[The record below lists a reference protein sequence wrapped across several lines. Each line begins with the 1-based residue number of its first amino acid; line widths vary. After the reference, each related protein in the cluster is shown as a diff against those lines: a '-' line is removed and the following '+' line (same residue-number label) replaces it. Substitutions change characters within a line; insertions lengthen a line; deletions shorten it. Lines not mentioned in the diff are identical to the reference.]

1 MTRNS
6 DPWFRF
12 YVRTLNNPK
21 AQRLA
26 SGDFKGWVNLL
37 CLAKEYDGDLPPVE
51 DVAFRLRLSKRK
63 VEALLKSLRSN
74 GLVDGDRMHDW
85 DEMQYPSDSSTARV
99 KRHRER
105 KEHPMD
111 VPSNVPC
118 AVSSNVSVTVQRRVE
133 ERRVETETEKPPK
146 PPAHKL
152 ADVPEGFSHWY
163 DAYPRKRGKHAAIK
177 AWKKIKPSKTAAA
190 LMTTAIR
197 NQVDQHHFQNGRGED
212 YIPNPATWLNQG
224 RWEDELAPPPETS
237 EQSRERAIDEH
248 QVSRRYG
255 RPLKADIAELDKMIE
270 TASTNDYLGLAS
282 LEAHRQ
288 NLIEE
293 LDESKE
299 NQHDARDDQEPT
311 PRGSGAD
318 RPA

>member
-85 DEMQYPSDSSTARV
+85 DEMQYPSDSSTERV

-111 VPSNVPC
+111 VPSN
-118 AVSSNVSVTVQRRVE
+118 VSSNVSVTVQRRVE

-152 ADVPEGFSHWY
+152 ADVPEDHEILGSL
-163 DAYPRKRGKHAAIK
+163 
-177 AWKKIKPSKTAAA
+177 PSKRNGTQGWQASRPQPLEKAQ
-190 LMTTAIR
+190 AI
-197 NQVDQHHFQNGRGED
+197 
-212 YIPNPATWLNQG
+212 P
-224 RWEDELAPPPETS
+224 
-237 EQSRERAIDEH
+237 
-248 QVSRRYG
+248 
-255 RPLKADIAELDKMIE
+255 
-270 TASTNDYLGLAS
+270 
-282 LEAHRQ
+282 
-288 NLIEE
+288 
-293 LDESKE
+293 
-299 NQHDARDDQEPT
+299 
-311 PRGSGAD
+311 
-318 RPA
+318 